1 MSLKIVFILGIS
13 VPAFEKFNSQ
23 SKINLLLG
31 TAISY
36 GGRRGGLAV
45 LQGIKFFMILAF
57 IHHPLFSFFFFFGL
71 LVVGAFVPTLHFE
84 RCLCNGTSLPFFLRV
99 KSSFS

>member
-45 LQGIKFFMILAF
+45 LQGIKFSRYPFMSYHSPSISFPLVF
-57 IHHPLFSFFFFFGL
+57 IYLFSY
-71 LVVGAFVPTLHFE
+71 
-84 RCLCNGTSLPFFLRV
+84 SFLYV
-99 KSSFS
+99 LYSDLWI